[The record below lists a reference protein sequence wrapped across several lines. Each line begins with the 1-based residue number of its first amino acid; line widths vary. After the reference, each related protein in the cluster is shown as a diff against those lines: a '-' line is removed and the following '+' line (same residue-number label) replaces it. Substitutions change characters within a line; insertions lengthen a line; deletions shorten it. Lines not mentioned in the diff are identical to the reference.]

1 MSHLA
6 KQFFFSSK
14 DRPNSPFKIP
24 AILNGAQWTTA
35 DDIPWLLRTVKIKQ
49 CVAFVCS
56 NQAKYRNDTST
67 SVHVFQKDNRLHG
80 AWIQAVGKNVFTKK
94 SPFVFGVFRCWLL
107 RIHGETSEWAAW
119 IVPLE
124 AGAIPTIFPHKPA
137 RSARTSS
144 SRRAEKRQRQEVCK
158 HSYAISASLWYICF
172 EMSLQLSL

>member
-1 MSHLA
+1 MARNKL
-6 KQFFFSSK
+6 
-14 DRPNSPFKIP
+14 R
-24 AILNGAQWTTA
+24 A
-35 DDIPWLLRTVKIKQ
+35 DDVWWLPRTFKMPQ

-94 SPFVFGVFRCWLL
+94 SQSELEAFRFWLL

-124 AGAIPTIFPHKPA
+124 AEAIPTIFPHKPA

-144 SRRAEKRQRQEVCK
+144 SRRAEKR
-158 HSYAISASLWYICF
+158 
-172 EMSLQLSL
+172 